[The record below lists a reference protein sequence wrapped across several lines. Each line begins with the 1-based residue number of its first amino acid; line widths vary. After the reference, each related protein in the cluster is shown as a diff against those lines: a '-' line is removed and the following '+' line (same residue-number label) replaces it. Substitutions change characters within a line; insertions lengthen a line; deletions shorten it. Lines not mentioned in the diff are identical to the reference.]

1 LLRVRKSETSPLPT
15 TRSPRPLVRLRKDLK
30 ITNRPG
36 EGNAAGSS
44 YLIEDPATG
53 ENFSFGEEEYF
64 LCQAMDGLSTSE
76 EILTRFSLRFG
87 LEMTKENFRSFEEHL
102 LAMGLAEN
110 ISPPARSASSQPAGT
125 EESARKG
132 SVRRTKSDDQ
142 RWALFNPERAFEV
155 LLHIVQPVQFV
166 FKLLVFALIPGV
178 PIAIYLIIRHSEDY
192 QWTLR
197 LLASELGYF
206 GHLIFTLFAANL
218 LRCVIQGVLCAYY
231 KAPVQEFGIRLRF
244 GIIPRFYI
252 ERKEAHLRRSA
263 KLWIYG
269 SSLLLRLFLITA
281 GALVWFLY
289 QGSGHVLG
297 AFGVLL
303 AQAGV
308 IGLII
313 ISLPVRNS
321 DGFRW
326 LVTYF
331 GLPPNMLRTV
341 FDVFLRVIR
350 RKPLPASLSPSQ
362 VRKYFLWALAI
373 VVCWGVFA
381 VKVTLS
387 IAAGLEKTFPGI
399 FGRATPFILA
409 GTVAAL
415 FLRGIA
421 AKYMRNRNTTANE
434 QPGPMI
440 EDDIQEADTV
450 WDILRRHRTLVIAG
464 LLGLALFIPCAYR
477 PGGEIQV
484 LPPIQQ
490 QIQAPV
496 AGKVAEVKFEGGDG
510 KLIASGTVVAKMI
523 SSEIENQIL
532 TLEQSKAQ
540 QVSTIDKLKSE
551 LSKLLA
557 GAREEEIVAAYAN
570 FQQADEQV
578 KIARQELEAAKVSA
592 AYSTMVL
599 PRMGQLYE
607 SGSIAFL
614 QYEEAKKTADLDKI
628 NVEKQQKNLASLEKN
643 REESQAQL
651 DLLRS
656 GARPE
661 DIDAARHAVQA
672 AQAELSRIE
681 QQIQFA
687 HQQQTESALLMP
699 FDGYL
704 RDSHLDFR
712 KGSYLQLGEAYAT
725 AQDNTEPLV
734 EVQLPEYDMEG
745 VEVGADTTVKLFAYP
760 NIPLQGKVLSIQP
773 AALPSSAEQQT
784 VIAVR
789 MFQVLIEI
797 EKAPFVLKAGMTG
810 YAKISA
816 GFQPLG
822 YLLARPMLRFVQIE
836 VWSWLP

>member
-1 LLRVRKSETSPLPT
+1 MQKRETSSLT
-15 TRSPRPLVRLRKDLK
+15 TAPRLTARLRKDVR
-30 ITNRPG
+30 ITRRRAERADG
-36 EGNAAGSS
+36 DAASTS
-44 YLIEDPATG
+44 YLLEDPATG

-76 EILTRFSLRFG
+76 EILARFSRRFG
-87 LEMTKENFRSFEEHL
+87 LEMTEERFRSFEEHL

-110 ISPPARSASSQPAGT
+110 INQPAGSASSRLAGT
-125 EESARKG
+125 EESARKA
-132 SVRRTKSDDQ
+132 SLRRSKSDDQ
-142 RWALFNPERAFEV
+142 RWALFNPERAFNV
-155 LLHIVQPVQFV
+155 LLQIVQPVRVV

-178 PIAIYLIIRHSEDY
+178 PIAIYLIIRHAEDY

-197 LLASELGYF
+197 SLASELGYF

-218 LRCVIQGVLCAYY
+218 LRCVIQGILSAYY
-231 KAPVQEFGIRLRF
+231 KAPVQEFGIVLRF

-252 ERKEAHLRRSA
+252 ERQEVRHLHRSA

-269 SSLLLRLFLITA
+269 SSLLLRLFLVTA
-281 GALVWFLY
+281 GTLLWFQF
-289 QGSGHVLG
+289 QGSGHLLG

-303 AQAGV
+303 AQAGI

-313 ISLPVRNS
+313 LSLPVRNS

-331 GLPPNMLRTV
+331 GLPPDMIRTAL
-341 FDVFLRVIR
+341 DVFLRVIR
-350 RKPLPASLSPSQ
+350 RQPLPASLSRSQ
-362 VRKYFLWALAI
+362 VRKYFFYALAI
-373 VVCWGVFA
+373 VACWSVFA

-387 IAAGLEKTFPGI
+387 IAAGVEKTFPGI
-399 FGRATPFILA
+399 FGRATPVILA
-409 GTVAAL
+409 GILAAL
-415 FLRGIA
+415 LLRWIT
-421 AKYMRNRNTTANE
+421 AKYRHSRVATA
-434 QPGPMI
+434 
-440 EDDIQEADTV
+440 DDQLEAITRDEVQETETA
-450 WDILRRHRTLVIAG
+450 WAFLRRHRALVMAG
-464 LLGLALFIPCAYR
+464 FLCLAMFIPFAYR

-496 AGKVAEVKFEGGDG
+496 SGKIAEVNFEGGDG
-510 KLIASGTVVAKMI
+510 KLIRKGTLVAKMI

-540 QVSTIDKLKSE
+540 QLSTIDKLKSE
-551 LSKLLA
+551 LAKLVA
-557 GAREEEIVAAYAN
+557 GAREEEVAAADAN
-570 FQQADEQV
+570 LQQADEQV

-599 PRMGQLYE
+599 PRMGQLYD

-614 QYEEAKKTADLDKI
+614 QYEEAKKTAELDRI
-628 NVEKQQKNLASLEKN
+628 NVEKQQKNLASLEKG

-656 GARPE
+656 GARLE

-704 RDSHLDFR
+704 VDSHLDFR
-712 KGSYLQLGEAYAT
+712 KGTYLQVGEAYAT

-773 AALPSSAEQQT
+773 AALPSSTEPQT
-784 VIAVR
+784 VSVVR
-789 MFQVLIEI
+789 MFQVLIEV